1 MQNRSKYRLIFAPIP
16 LPEEVPLLRT
26 GFYEQQD
33 REITY
38 LHRHDR
44 IELGYWYS
52 GEGIFLVENKVL
64 PFRSGDAT
72 VIPAGAPHLARSTP
86 GSVSRWRWLYADF
99 DRLLRPAFP
108 RFDPGFLRRLRG
120 AGFANL
126 FPAGESELPRLLH
139 RLFEAGNRIEELT
152 ALSTLIALEIRDRIE
167 NADLPPPDEEGEAA
181 GERIAA
187 AIHYLGN
194 HYPEP
199 VSLKRA
205 AALCSLSMVH
215 FRRLFRRATGHAP
228 LEYLNL
234 LRIAAARGELE
245 NRRMPV
251 SEVAVRCGFRT
262 LSSFNR
268 QFRIHTGM
276 SPREY
281 RRHPERFREP
291 NSAG

>member
-44 IELGYWYS
+44 IELGYCYS

-139 RLFEAGNRIEELT
+139 RLFEAGNRI
-152 ALSTLIALEIRDRIE
+152 RGKGRF
-167 NADLPPPDEEGEAA
+167 AA
-181 GERIAA
+181 GGSRLSGGIFSQRETVGQIGKC
-187 AIHYLGN
+187 IHA
-194 HYPEP
+194 
-199 VSLKRA
+199 S
-205 AALCSLSMVH
+205 
-215 FRRLFRRATGHAP
+215 
-228 LEYLNL
+228 
-234 LRIAAARGELE
+234 
-245 NRRMPV
+245 
-251 SEVAVRCGFRT
+251 
-262 LSSFNR
+262 
-268 QFRIHTGM
+268 
-276 SPREY
+276 
-281 RRHPERFREP
+281 
-291 NSAG
+291 